1 MELHVKGKNLQVS
14 DAIRSYAERKLSKL
28 DKQVSKLEPASSS
41 SLQSRRTP
49 PSPTN
54 QVAEATVWLKGHT
67 LRAREAT
74 RDMKASIDELTEKLL
89 RQVKDERERKAS
101 KRKID
106 KHALDADD
114 AATPLFEPLP
124 AQGVAARAARREGGL
139 VERRNPERLRRG
151 ARSGIHGMQRAR
163 EWDVTQTVEAPGIEG
178 DACRFVALPDGAA
191 ARRGGRRLV
200 APSARRRDRARAAAA
215 VPRAGGPSAR
225 RPVGS
230 AGAADRSG
238 RLRTRRTATRST

>member
-28 DKQVSKLEPASSS
+28 DKQVSKPVRVELELAVEKN
-41 SLQSRRTP
+41 
-49 PSPTN
+49 PSIAAN

-74 RDMKASIDELTEKLL
+74 RDMKSSIDELTEKLL

-114 AATPLFEPLP
+114 AATP
-124 AQGVAARAARREGGL
+124 
-139 VERRNPERLRRG
+139 
-151 ARSGIHGMQRAR
+151 
-163 EWDVTQTVEAPGIEG
+163 DV
-178 DACRFVALPDGAA
+178 
-191 ARRGGRRLV
+191 
-200 APSARRRDRARAAAA
+200 
-215 VPRAGGPSAR
+215 
-225 RPVGS
+225 
-230 AGAADRSG
+230 
-238 RLRTRRTATRST
+238 